1 MKLLKMTAFFLFN
14 VSERLYLILQ
24 IYKIF
29 LIQFCS
35 VINIKR
41 LNFKFNFKFIVANA
55 EYDYSIP
62 TIIVLLLYLIKL
74 CFELISLLQN
84 LKGKM

>member
-1 MKLLKMTAFFLFN
+1 MTAFFLFN

-41 LNFKFNFKFIVANA
+41 LNFKFKFIVGNA